1 MPSYYF
7 KELWTPLK
15 WIGIQFFRDD
25 EQHLWIK
32 WWSNPRKR
40 LK

>member
-7 KELWTPLK
+7 KEVWTPLK
-15 WIGIQFFRDD
+15 WIGIKFFHDD
-25 EQHLWIK
+25 EENLWIK

-40 LK
+40 LR

>member
-7 KELWTPLK
+7 KEFWTPLSWVGVK
-15 WIGIQFFRDD
+15 FFRDD
-25 EQHLWIK
+25 EGYLWIK

-40 LK
+40 LR